1 MTHISWRDVRPRA
14 RRSSTIWLLAL
25 LIVLGLI
32 PLRVFLRRF
41 IESDYLALA
50 VSVPDISYYYLL
62 PAWRVHTHGFF
73 TFDGIHRTYGFQPL
87 YMVVLSG
94 LSAIL
99 PSIEALLRV
108 ALGLNATLHVAT
120 GVLIGLVVDTALFE
134 CSDMVRF
141 VASLVASAVYLF
153 GWNLFWVNL
162 TLKENALA
170 TFLYVLAIFSL
181 VRALSAQREQARERS
196 IGSDVWLGTLIG
208 LLILAR
214 LLPSSLLAAGVM
226 IGVVWACLSR
236 RSAMII
242 SAAMLAPLLIWGMY
256 AKLAFGHVLP
266 SPILMATGG
275 AGILGAVRHWWSV
288 GFGEMYAWVGSYA
301 RWAFSLFSDKDVSPG
316 RFLTR
321 AGFLGLGMS
330 GLVVCT
336 PFAAWWSRWRATI
349 VLLVVA
355 SVAGV
360 LAIPA
365 LEYATTQRLLT
376 WSTWYL
382 FDVSAIL
389 TIACA
394 AVLGFLAQQGI
405 ARLPPQWAKPRPRV
419 AALLIAVVW
428 LGAAATEFRSYRTVP
443 VLRWDKSGCTDRDG
457 PCASV
462 PDSSLEKTTANVTL
476 WFRSAVHLA
485 NGERAAAFNA
495 GFVGL
500 LLLPTP
506 VVDLDGLANDD
517 IHGEL
522 LGRVGAWP
530 SRALAGYISREQI
543 RYVIDHVPAWTEWE
557 TVVGLKTELL
567 KEMEGTDPSTG
578 PRWYYVAH
586 FLPSPSS
593 QGDTT
598 LAQTSNRTFGH
609 GPIRTDSGI
618 SPR

>member
-1 MTHISWRDVRPRA
+1 MAETTWRDVRPRA

-50 VSVPDISYYYLL
+50 VSIPDNSYYYLL
-62 PAWRVHTHGFF
+62 PAWRFHTHGFF
-73 TFDGIHRTYGFQPL
+73 TFDGIHRTTYGFQPL
-87 YMVVLSG
+87 FMVLLSG

-99 PSIEALLRV
+99 PSIEGVLRA

-120 GVLIGLVVDTALFE
+120 GVLIGLVVNTVLSE
-134 CSDMVRF
+134 CSVMVRSI
-141 VASLVASAVYLF
+141 ASLLGCAVYLL

-162 TLKENALA
+162 TLKENTLA
-170 TFLYVLAIFSL
+170 TFLYVLAIFCL
-181 VRALSAQREQARERS
+181 VRALSAQREQSRERA
-196 IGSDVWLGTLIG
+196 IGSDLWLGTLIG

-226 IGVVWACLSR
+226 IGVVWACLTR

-266 SPILMATGG
+266 SSILINTGD

-288 GFGEMYAWVGSYA
+288 GFGDMYAWIGWYA
-301 RWAFSLFSDKDVSPG
+301 RWAFSLFSDRDIGSF
-316 RFLTR
+316 RFLSR
-321 AGFLGLGMS
+321 AGFFGIGAG
-330 GLVVCT
+330 GLVVCMA
-336 PFAAWWSRWRATI
+336 FAAWWSRSRTTI
-349 VLLVVA
+349 VLLAAA

-365 LEYATTQRLLT
+365 LEYSSTKRLLT

-389 TIACA
+389 TIAGA
-394 AVLGFLAQQGI
+394 AVLGFLGQRGI
-405 ARLPPQWAKPRPRV
+405 ARLPTQWAKPHPRV

-428 LGAAATEFRSYRTVP
+428 VGAAMTELRWYRAVP
-443 VLRWDKSGCTDRDG
+443 IVRWDKSGCADRDG
-457 PCASV
+457 PCAFV
-462 PDSSLEKTTANVTL
+462 PDSSLEKTTANVAL
-476 WFRSAVHLA
+476 WFRSAVPLV
-485 NGERAAAFNA
+485 NGERVGAFNA

-500 LLLPTP
+500 LLLPNAL
-506 VVDLDGLANDD
+506 VDLDGLANDD
-517 IHGEL
+517 IQGEL

-530 SRALAGYISREQI
+530 SPALADYISRERI

-557 TVVGLKTELL
+557 TVLGLKTELL
-567 KEMEGTDPSTG
+567 RETQGTNPSTG
-578 PRWYYVAH
+578 PRSYYVVH
-586 FLPSPSS
+586 FLPRPSS

-598 LAQTSNRTFGH
+598 LAQTSNDTFASR
-609 GPIRTDSGI
+609 IRADSGI
-618 SPR
+618 PPR